1 MSTCRA
7 GQSNLEIGSQARS
20 ARKFLGLERF
30 TSRLGSTERA
40 TLSKTATDYLAH
52 NHAGGAQGAQSGE
65 RSPRGHARVSGA
77 AIGSTAKENDRGVN
91 WPAASSSRCGQ
102 GDSGATRSESQPL

>member
-1 MSTCRA
+1 MSTCGT
-7 GQSNLEIGSQARS
+7 GQSELEIRSQARS
-20 ARKFLGLERF
+20 ARQFLGAARF
-30 TSRLGSTERA
+30 SSRLGNTERA
-40 TLSKTATDYLAH
+40 TLSKAATDYLAH
-52 NHAGGAQGAQSGE
+52 NHARGAQGAQSGE

-77 AIGSTAKENDRGVN
+77 AIGSTLEENDRGVN